1 MWKIFK
7 KEKDFR
13 EISMKRSLF
22 TQFLLIVLVLLLC
35 MSGSYL
41 LINYV
46 VRSMTRQNTERSNEK
61 ILMQIDAKT
70 AEFHNSLYSMLTL
83 LAYEKT
89 AYDYFEK
96 NGTERLNDYTS
107 LMTLLSNTMMIQDD
121 IAGIILYD
129 MNGDKLAGVG
139 KNFEVFTNVQMEKHL
154 VYSDVFRPNSSSE
167 AYFTVSYPVY
177 DLLRENYDKQIGMI
191 VLLVKASRFSS
202 YLTDTAIT
210 ENEKLYLL
218 DKSNV
223 VIAADTD
230 QEFKRILEEEL
241 NSTSEQFVQMVQQE
255 ETGWKIV
262 SIIPVQELY
271 SGMNIVRN
279 AILILYLVT
288 LLGLGLLLYFCYFII
303 IRPIR
308 KMDLFVRNTIAY
320 PTRRLTV
327 EGTNEISVLAGNLN
341 RMLNEKDEISEKLRH
356 SQRVLYETELAKQQ
370 MQVLAYRNQINPH
383 FLYNTFECIRAMA
396 LYYDADEI
404 AEITMALSK
413 IFRYAIKGE
422 NIVTVED
429 EISNIREYA
438 KIIHYRFGG
447 RIRIELDVEDSAKKR
462 EMIKLIVQPIVENS
476 VFHGLEQKMEEGHVV
491 VHVKSRGAEGLEL
504 EVIDD
509 GCGMEKSKVE
519 KVMYQIKRQSL
530 HRSSQKDSIGLANIY
545 HRLWLFYGE
554 RADFRLESQPG
565 KGTRV
570 RIFIPGTLKEEE
582 EMTDV

>member
-1 MWKIFK
+1 
-7 KEKDFR
+7 
-13 EISMKRSLF
+13 
-22 TQFLLIVLVLLLC
+22 
-35 MSGSYL
+35 
-41 LINYV
+41 
-46 VRSMTRQNTERSNEK
+46 
-61 ILMQIDAKT
+61 
-70 AEFHNSLYSMLTL
+70 
-83 LAYEKT
+83 
-89 AYDYFEK
+89 
-96 NGTERLNDYTS
+96 
-107 LMTLLSNTMMIQDD
+107 
-121 IAGIILYD
+121 
-129 MNGDKLAGVG
+129 
-139 KNFEVFTNVQMEKHL
+139 
-154 VYSDVFRPNSSSE
+154 
-167 AYFTVSYPVY
+167 
-177 DLLRENYDKQIGMI
+177 
-191 VLLVKASRFSS
+191 
-202 YLTDTAIT
+202 
-210 ENEKLYLL
+210 
-218 DKSNV
+218 
-223 VIAADTD
+223 
-230 QEFKRILEEEL
+230 
-241 NSTSEQFVQMVQQE
+241 
-255 ETGWKIV
+255 
-262 SIIPVQELY
+262 
-271 SGMNIVRN
+271 
-279 AILILYLVT
+279 
-288 LLGLGLLLYFCYFII
+288 
-303 IRPIR
+303 
-308 KMDLFVRNTIAY
+308 
-320 PTRRLTV
+320 
-327 EGTNEISVLAGNLN
+327 
-341 RMLNEKDEISEKLRH
+341 MLNEKDEISEKLRH